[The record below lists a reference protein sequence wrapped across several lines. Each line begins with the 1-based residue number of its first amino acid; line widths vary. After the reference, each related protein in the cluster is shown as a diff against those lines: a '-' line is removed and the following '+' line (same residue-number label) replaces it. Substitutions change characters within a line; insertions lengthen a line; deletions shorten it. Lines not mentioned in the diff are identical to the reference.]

1 MPGIRR
7 SRNDES
13 HTGGI
18 EGQSC
23 REGDPVT
30 PRGRGPVT
38 HDTAGLLP
46 GQTGN
51 TGSASQPERTTDMS
65 NVPTLLD
72 RYRLM
77 VTMRAFEEACA
88 EGIPTGELRGELHLA
103 DGQEAVAA
111 GMVGALRPDD
121 WMVSTHRSHQHAIA
135 KGVPLEAMMA
145 EIYERVTG
153 LSRGKGGHVHLFDM
167 KRRFSVTGIV
177 GSSLPVALGHAYACC
192 LDSSGCVA
200 VGITGDGG
208 TNTGQFHE
216 TMNMA
221 AIWRLPLVILVEN
234 NHYAI
239 SVPAE
244 DVIAGKGIAERAE
257 TYGAWGR
264 RVDGTDVDE
273 VAVAF
278 AEAVEHARSG
288 SGPALLEAVCYRFR
302 GHYEGDIDH
311 YRKTVAKRRMRH
323 EGDPLTI
330 VRRRLLERG
339 EVDEAKLAGVES
351 EARGRIRDILQR
363 VREAP
368 GPDVADAFRDV
379 FAETPA

>member
-1 MPGIRR
+1 
-7 SRNDES
+7 
-13 HTGGI
+13 
-18 EGQSC
+18 
-23 REGDPVT
+23 
-30 PRGRGPVT
+30 
-38 HDTAGLLP
+38 
-46 GQTGN
+46 
-51 TGSASQPERTTDMS
+51 MS

-111 GMVGALRPDD
+111 GMAGALRSDD
-121 WMVSTHRSHQHAIA
+121 WMVSTHRGHQHAIA
-135 KGVPLEAMMA
+135 KGVPLEEMMA
-145 EIYERVTG
+145 EVYERVTG

-167 KRRFSVTGIV
+167 EHRFSVTGIV
-177 GSSLPVALGHAYACC
+177 GSSLPVALGHAYACR
-192 LDSSGCVA
+192 LDNTDSIA

-244 DVIAGKGIAERAE
+244 EVIAGRGIAERAE
-257 TYGAWGR
+257 AYGAWGR

-278 AEAVEHARSG
+278 AQAVEHARG
-288 SGPALLEAVCYRFR
+288 GNGPALMEAVCFRFR

-311 YRKTVAKRRMRH
+311 YRKTAAKRRMRE
-323 EGDPLTI
+323 EGDPLTT

-339 EVDEAKLAGVES
+339 EVDETGIAEVES
-351 EARGRIRDILQR
+351 EVRDRIRDILQK

-368 GPDVADAFRDV
+368 GPDAVEAFRDV
-379 FAETPA
+379 FAEVPA